1 MEKSVFSSPIK
12 LFKTRPFQ
20 KAQTEGVSPLDEA
33 SVHKRIDVYKQ
44 ALVSF
49 YPNRIWLHM
58 ILHEDPSIH
67 SPRQACMHPPT
78 YPSI

>member
-1 MEKSVFSSPIK
+1 LFTHPFIFSPSSPGSE
-12 LFKTRPFQ
+12 
-20 KAQTEGVSPLDEA
+20 AQTEGVSPLDEA

-44 ALVSF
+44 ALVSI

-67 SPRQACMHPPT
+67 SLPGRLACIHPPI
-78 YPSI
+78 YPSEE